1 MLTYLIPVSV
11 MGVCYSRMSYIL
23 WRSQTIGELN
33 QRQAESIQSKRKV
46 SPESRYIS
54 LSLHY
59 IYLDT

>member
-1 MLTYLIPVSV
+1 MCRYNIVFTVLTYLIPVSV

-46 SPESRYIS
+46 SA
-54 LSLHY
+54 
-59 IYLDT
+59 